1 MKRTWNLWNHQRH
14 LALSLPL
21 NQIIMKNSL
30 INRLPLLKV
39 LTVVSFLI
47 VYIPGEKISVFMFM
61 SLILSP
67 FFVLTGV
74 GAPGMIFPG
83 LHPLLAIPIDVLTF
97 SYTFYSIYN
106 LLRRRS
112 FDNMRR
118 TYYIQNLFNILIFYV
133 WVIRSVINPNNNIF
147 SLATVAVFFVISMVT
162 IYSILSMR
170 VNTSESALMERN

>member
-1 MKRTWNLWNHQRH
+1 
-14 LALSLPL
+14 
-21 NQIIMKNSL
+21 MKNLL
-30 INRLPLLKV
+30 INHLPLLKV

-83 LHPLLAIPIDVLTF
+83 LHPLVAIPIDILTF

-112 FDNMRR
+112 FGNTHR
-118 TYYIQNLFNILIFYV
+118 TYYIQNLFNILIFYI
-133 WVIRSVINPNNNIF
+133 WVIRSVINSNNNIF
-147 SLATVAVFFVISMVT
+147 SLATVAIFFIISMLT
-162 IYSILSMR
+162 IYSILSTR
-170 VNTSESALMERN
+170 INTSESTLIEQN